1 MPMRLHG
8 LTVRFAVATAAL
20 VVVSLGAL
28 SVLAITVARHGVRQ
42 QIQSANATS
51 AGLATRAFEQYVLAS
66 VKIVEEASQRP
77 KLSQEIR
84 AANWPEAS
92 RVLENIAQHFD
103 GFAYF
108 FVQDPRGVLR
118 VRVPVAPTVGQDFS
132 FRDFFQEAVRTRQ
145 SYVSGVYASRATG
158 QRVVTVSV
166 PVGDGAGG
174 LAGVLCAALSLDR
187 MSEVLLELGR
197 DRPSRMFVV
206 DRQGTLVA
214 DSRGLA
220 APGTVSLADR
230 PIVQAVLAGRAGTME
245 FRDPESDQ
253 SLLGAYAPIAK
264 LGWGIVVVT
273 PTAIAYATVTRLAWG
288 LAGLS
293 VACTIATLLVGLVL
307 TRRLTRPL
315 RRLSEASEQLAGGD
329 FQGAQ
334 VRVVGRDEVAA
345 LATSFNQMAARVAGS
360 QRALEDRTREVTA
373 VNDSLARELD
383 ERHRVELEVR
393 RLNEEL
399 ERRVHE
405 RTLELATANGELEAF
420 SYSVAHDLR
429 APLRAMDGFSRILAE
444 EWAPT
449 LAPDAQRLIGRVRA
463 NATQMG
469 ALVDDLLNF
478 SRLGRQALKR
488 GPVAP
493 DALVREAMVVLHAET
508 EDRRVELSVGP
519 LPACRADR
527 SLLKQVFVNLLENA
541 LKFTRKRDV
550 ARLEVGGLT
559 VGGEC
564 AYFVRDNGVGFDMRY
579 AGKLF
584 GVFQRQHRM
593 EEYEGTGVGLAI
605 VQRIVH
611 RHGGR
616 VWAEAAVDA
625 GATIFFTLGEGR
637 PDD

>member
-8 LTVRFAVATAAL
+8 LTVRFAVITAVL

-28 SVLAITVARHGVRQ
+28 SVLAITVARHSVRQ
-42 QIQSANATS
+42 QIQSANTTS

-84 AANWPEAS
+84 AANWPEAA

-118 VRVPVAPTVGQDFS
+118 VRVPAAPTVGQDFS
-132 FRDFFQEAVRTRQ
+132 FRDFFVETVRTRR

-214 DSRGLA
+214 DSRGLTG
-220 APGTVSLADR
+220 PGPISLADR
-230 PIVQAVLAGRAGTME
+230 SIVQAVLAGRAGTME

-253 SLLGAYAPIAK
+253 PLLGAYAPIAK

-293 VACTIATLLVGLVL
+293 AACTIATLLVGLVL

-345 LATSFNQMAARVAGS
+345 LATSFNQMAARIAVS

-373 VNDSLARELD
+373 
-383 ERHRVELEVR
+383 
-393 RLNEEL
+393 LNEEL

-405 RTLELATANGELEAF
+405 RTLELAAANGELEAF

-463 NATQMG
+463 NAMQMG

-493 DALVREAMVVLHAET
+493 DALVREAMADLHAET
-508 EDRRVELSVGP
+508 EDRRVELSAGP

-527 SLLKQVFVNLLENA
+527 SLLKQVFVNLLGNA

-550 ARLEVGGLT
+550 ARLEVGCLT

-616 VWAEAAVDA
+616 VWAEAVVDA
-625 GATIFFTLGEGR
+625 GATIFFTLGERG

>member
-1 MPMRLHG
+1 VHRL
-8 LTVRFAVATAAL
+8 TTRFAVATAVL

-28 SVLAITVARHGVRQ
+28 SVLAITVGRHTVRS
-42 QIQSANATS
+42 QIQSGNTTS
-51 AGLATRAFEQYVLAS
+51 AGLAARAFEQYVLGS
-66 VKIVEEASQRP
+66 VRIVEEASQRP
-77 KLSQEIR
+77 KLSREIR

-103 GFAYF
+103 RFAYL
-108 FVQDPRGVLR
+108 FVQDTQGVIR
-118 VRVPVAPTVGQDFS
+118 VRVPYAKTVGQDFS
-132 FRDFFQEAVRTRQ
+132 FRDFFQEAVRTRH
-145 SYVSGVYASRATG
+145 SYVSGVYVSRATQ
-158 QRVVTVSV
+158 QRVVTVAV
-166 PVGDGAGG
+166 PVTDGAGG

-206 DRQGTLVA
+206 DRQGILVG
-214 DSRGLA
+214 DSRGLRD
-220 APGTVSLADR
+220 PEPVSMADR
-230 PIVQAVLAGRAGTME
+230 PIVQAVLAGRAGSME
-245 FRDPESDQ
+245 FREPGSDQ
-253 SLLGAYAPIAK
+253 LLLGAYVPIAG
-264 LGWGIVVVT
+264 LGWGIVAVT

-288 LAGLS
+288 MAGIS
-293 VACTIATLLVGLVL
+293 VTCTVATLFVGLVL

-315 RRLSEASEQLAGGD
+315 RRLSEATEQVAGGD

-334 VRVVGRDEVAA
+334 VRVDGRDEVAA
-345 LATSFNQMAARVAGS
+345 LATAFNQMAARIAAS
-360 QRALEDRTREVTA
+360 QRALEDRAREVTA
-373 VNDSLARELD
+373 AHDSLARELD
-383 ERHRVELEVR
+383 ERRRGELEIR

-399 ERRVHE
+399 EQRVQE
-405 RTLELATANGELEAF
+405 RTRELAAANGELEAF

-444 EWAPT
+444 QWAPT
-449 LAPDAQRLIGRVRA
+449 LEPDAQRLIGRVRA

-469 ALVDDLLNF
+469 ALVDDLLAF

-493 DALVREAMVVLHAET
+493 DALVREAWAVLHAE
-508 EDRRVELSVGP
+508 EEGRHVELTIGS
-519 LPACRADR
+519 LPVCQGDS
-527 SLLKQVFVNLLENA
+527 SLLKQVFINLLGNA

-550 ARLEVGGLT
+550 AQIEVGCRT
-559 VGGEC
+559 NEGESI
-564 AYFVRDNGVGFDMRY
+564 YFVRDNGVGFDMRY
-579 AGKLF
+579 ASKLF

-625 GATIFFTLGEGR
+625 GAVIFFTLEGR
-637 PDD
+637 GPDG